1 MPAGLLINQLTV
13 INLDVAK
20 EHLTDCFSADRTS
33 ETMTPSPHALAVLLL
48 TFIALI
54 LFSRKEIPLETSALI
69 VLIVLVSGFHFFP
82 YEDAA
87 GRFNPLQ
94 FFEGF
99 ANQALIAVCA
109 LMIAGQALVRTGS
122 LELVGRLMAKIWA
135 VSPSMSFLAT
145 LVVGALLSAFINNTP
160 IVILLIPILINVCNK
175 NKMSPTKIMMP
186 MNFATLLGGMTTT
199 IGTST
204 NLLVVAVAADMGVKQ
219 FSMFDFFLPACVVA
233 AICIFYLW
241 LIAPKLLPEHLISS
255 EEESS
260 RLFTAHFQ
268 IGADSESVG
277 KTLSELINVTGGRM
291 QVQRI
296 RRSDTVTVV
305 SLPDARVRAGD
316 RLLVDDT
323 PQNLKEFEQL
333 IDAKMYSGGEEV
345 DDDHP
350 LKQQEAQLA
359 EVLVYP
365 GSPLHRSTLNEANFF
380 MYNNLEILAIHRAG
394 KSIRAM
400 PQGIANARLRMGD
413 ILLMQGPPDAID
425 TLKEQQE
432 FVVLDNTRDLPYTRK
447 ARIALILMGAII
459 LAAATGIMPIH
470 FAAPVGV
477 CLMLLTKCLSWKD
490 ITQSLS
496 PQIIFIIVTSLAL
509 GKALLATGGSEFI
522 ATSFVHMT
530 GSFTPIMV
538 LGALM
543 FMMMILTNVV
553 SNNAAAVIG
562 APIAIS
568 IATTLNQP
576 PEPFILAVIFGA
588 NMSFVTPMAYQT
600 NLLVMNAGG
609 YQFEDFVK
617 TGSLLA
623 LIAWASATWVL
634 AVMYNIT

>member
-1 MPAGLLINQLTV
+1 
-13 INLDVAK
+13 
-20 EHLTDCFSADRTS
+20 
-33 ETMTPSPHALAVLLL
+33 MTPSPHALAVLLL

-219 FSMFDFFLPACVVA
+219 FTMFDFFLPACVVA

-260 RLFTAHFQ
+260 RLFTAHFL
-268 IGADSESVG
+268 IGDESESVG
-277 KTLSELINVTGGRM
+277 KTLSELINITGGRM

-634 AVMYNIT
+634 AIMYNIT

>member
-1 MPAGLLINQLTV
+1 
-13 INLDVAK
+13 
-20 EHLTDCFSADRTS
+20 
-33 ETMTPSPHALAVLLL
+33 MTPEPHALAVLLL
-48 TFIALI
+48 TFIALV

-69 VLIVLVSGFHFFP
+69 VLILLIAGFHFFP

-87 GRFNPLQ
+87 GKLNPLV

-99 ANQALIAVCA
+99 SNQALIAVCA
-109 LMIAGQALVRTGS
+109 LMVAGQALVRTGS
-122 LELVGRLMAKIWA
+122 LELVGRLMAKLWA
-135 VSPSMSFLAT
+135 VSPKLSFLAT
-145 LVVGALLSAFINNTP
+145 LLVGAILSAFINNTP
-160 IVILLIPILINVCNK
+160 IVILLIPILISVCAK
-175 NKMSPTKIMMP
+175 NNMSPTKIMMP

-219 FSMFDFFLPACVVA
+219 FGMFDFFLPASVVA
-233 AICIFYLW
+233 AICIVYLW

-255 EEESS
+255 EEESA
-260 RLFTAHFQ
+260 RVFTAHFQ
-268 IGADSESVG
+268 IGEQSESVG
-277 KTLSELINVTGGRM
+277 KTLSDLINLTGGRM

-305 SLPDARVRAGD
+305 SLPDAKVRAGD

-323 PQNLKEFEQL
+323 PQNLKDFEQQ
-333 IDAKMYSGGEEV
+333 IDAKLYSGGEEV

-413 ILLMQGPPDAID
+413 ILLMQGPPEAID
-425 TLKEQQE
+425 TLKEQKE

-447 ARIALILMGAII
+447 ARVALILMGGIV
-459 LAAATGIMPIH
+459 LSAALGIMPIH
-470 FAAPVGV
+470 FAAPIGV
-477 CLMLLTKCLSWKD
+477 CLMLLTKCISWKD
-490 ITQSLS
+490 FTQSLS

-530 GSFTPIMV
+530 GGLGPTMV

-543 FMMMILTNVV
+543 FMMMVLTNVV

-568 IATTLNQP
+568 IATTLNLP

-617 TGSLLA
+617 AGSGLA

-634 AVMYNIT
+634 AIMYDIG

>member
-1 MPAGLLINQLTV
+1 
-13 INLDVAK
+13 
-20 EHLTDCFSADRTS
+20 
-33 ETMTPSPHALAVLLL
+33 MTPTPHALAVLLL

-122 LELVGRLMAKIWA
+122 LELVGLLMAKIWA
-135 VSPSMSFLAT
+135 ISPSMSFLAT
-145 LVVGALLSAFINNTP
+145 LIVGALLSAFINNTP
-160 IVILLIPILINVCNK
+160 IVILLIPILINVCNT

-204 NLLVVAVAADMGVKQ
+204 NLLVVAVAADMGIKQ

-233 AICIFYLW
+233 AICILYLW

-255 EEESS
+255 EEEYS
-260 RLFTAHFQ
+260 RLFTAHFL
-268 IGADSESVG
+268 IGEASESVD
-277 KTLSELINVTGGRM
+277 KTLSDLINKTGGRM

-459 LAAATGIMPIH
+459 LVAATGIMPIH

-477 CLMLLTKCLSWKD
+477 CLMLVTKCLSWKD

-522 ATSFVHMT
+522 AACFVHMT

-538 LGALM
+538 LGSLM

-568 IATTLNQP
+568 IATTLNLP

-617 TGSLLA
+617 TGSFLA

-634 AVMYNIT
+634 AVMYNI

>member
-1 MPAGLLINQLTV
+1 
-13 INLDVAK
+13 
-20 EHLTDCFSADRTS
+20 
-33 ETMTPSPHALAVLLL
+33 MTPEPHALAVLML
-48 TFIALI
+48 TFVALI

-69 VLIVLVSGFHFFP
+69 ILICLIAGFHFFP

-87 GRFNPLQ
+87 GRLNPLV

-109 LMIAGQALVRTGS
+109 LMIAGQALVRTGA
-122 LELVGRLMAKIWA
+122 LEVVGRLMAEIWKI
-135 VSPSMSFLAT
+135 SPKASFLAT
-145 LVVGALLSAFINNTP
+145 LILGGLLSAFINNTP
-160 IVILLIPILINVCNK
+160 IVILLIPILINVCHK

-204 NLLVVAVAADMGVKQ
+204 NLLVVGIAADMGIKK
-219 FSMFDFFLPACVVA
+219 FTMFDYFVPACVVA

-241 LIAPKLLPEHLISS
+241 LIAPRLLPDQLLSS
-255 EEESS
+255 EEESA
-260 RLFTAHFQ
+260 RLFTAHFL
-268 IGADSESVG
+268 ISENSESVD
-277 KTLSELINVTGGRM
+277 KTLSELINKTGGRM

-296 RRSDTVTVV
+296 RRTDRVTIA
-305 SLPDARVRAGD
+305 SLPDAVVRAGD

-323 PQNLKEFEQL
+323 PENLKEFEQL
-333 IDAKMYSGGEEV
+333 VDAKLYSGGERV
-345 DDDHP
+345 DDEHP
-350 LKQQEAQLA
+350 LKQQETQIA

-394 KSIRAM
+394 KSIKAM

-413 ILLMQGPPDAID
+413 ILLMQGPPEAVD

-432 FVVLDNTRDLPYTRK
+432 FVVLDNTRDLPYTSK
-447 ARIALILMGAII
+447 SKIALVLMGLMIFV
-459 LAAATGIMPIH
+459 AAVGIMPIH
-470 FAAPVGV
+470 FAAPLGV
-477 CLMLLTKCLSWKD
+477 CLMLLTKCISWKD

-509 GKALLATGGSEFI
+509 GRALLATGGSEFI
-522 ATSFVHMT
+522 ASSFVHMT
-530 GSFTPIMV
+530 GGFGPIMV
-538 LGALM
+538 LGCLIFLM
-543 FMMMILTNVV
+543 AALTNVV

-568 IATTLNQP
+568 IASTLNQP
-576 PEPFILAVIFGA
+576 AEPFILAVIFGA
-588 NMSFVTPMAYQT
+588 NLSFVTPMAYQT

-609 YQFEDFVK
+609 YQFGHFVK
-617 TGSLLA
+617 VGLPLA
-623 LIAWASATWVL
+623 LIAWVSSTWVL
-634 AVMYNIT
+634 SIMYNL